1 MKKVILVAVLTA
13 MIGFSGF
20 AQSTYKSAIGGRFG
34 TTYYDIG
41 SVSYKFFVAEP
52 AAIELNLGLGSR
64 GYGYLNGDYRTSY
77 VHFSG
82 AYQHHF
88 KIPVEG
94 LRWFIGGGAVVYNA
108 FVDKDADDRFEDDYK
123 GVGVGLFPTG
133 GIDYK
138 FANIPL
144 NLTADVRPT
153 FVLAKA
159 DAYDSFEPNVGVAVR
174 YTIGGRK

>member
-13 MIGFSGF
+13 MIGFSSF

-52 AAIELNLGLGSR
+52 SAIELNLGLGSKS
-64 GYGYLNGDYRTSY
+64 YGFYDGNTTTA
-77 VHFSG
+77 HFSG

-94 LRWFIGGGAVVYNA
+94 LRWFVGGGAVVYNT
-108 FVDKDADDRFEDDYK
+108 FSDYDDLDGF
-123 GVGVGLFPTG
+123 GIGFFPTG

-144 NLTADVRPT
+144 NLSADVRPT
-153 FVLAKA
+153 FMVSRP
-159 DAYDSFEPNVGVAVR
+159 DYYDSFEPNVGVAVR